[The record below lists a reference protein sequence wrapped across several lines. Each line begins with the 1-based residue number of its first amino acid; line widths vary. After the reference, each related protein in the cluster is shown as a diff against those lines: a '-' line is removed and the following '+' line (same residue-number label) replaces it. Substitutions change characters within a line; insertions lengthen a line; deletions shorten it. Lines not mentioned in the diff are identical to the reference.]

1 MNILKKILPFVFVI
15 IFSFWAVRPLL
26 DSGFF
31 PIHDDTQTAR
41 VFEMKKSLLDGQF
54 PVRWV
59 SDLGYGYGYPI
70 FNFYAPLAY
79 YIGGLINILG
89 FGALVSTKIMMS
101 LGIIISG
108 IFMYMLAS
116 ILFGKAAGIT
126 SALFYVYAPFHA
138 LDIYVRGDVAEFW
151 AYAFVPLIFYGL
163 IKIYNEQKWGHVI
176 VGSLGYAG
184 LILSHNLTAM
194 MVTPFILFFVL
205 IYSSISFINKKS
217 VSIYYMLLTVILGL
231 LLSAFYWIPAI
242 FEMKYTNI
250 LSQIGGGADFR
261 DHFVC
266 INQFWQSQWG
276 FGGSAPGCIDGLS
289 FMIGKS
295 HLLISLLGLLGLI
308 WLLLKSKAEINKYRS
323 ETSIAVFTTIGM
335 ISAIFLMLEISKF
348 IWESIPLMAFFQYPW
363 RFLLLASFFSSVFAG
378 FFIWF
383 LKNRIKNAGSFL
395 AILAVV
401 IISLIYFNVKFFDS
415 QVVEFKTD
423 KDYTNLNTLRWKISK
438 ISDEYMPKYFNKPRN
453 ENNVPNKIIEINE
466 NQ

>member
-1 MNILKKILPFVFVI
+1 
-15 IFSFWAVRPLL
+15 
-26 DSGFF
+26 
-31 PIHDDTQTAR
+31 
-41 VFEMKKSLLDGQF
+41 
-54 PVRWV
+54 
-59 SDLGYGYGYPI
+59 
-70 FNFYAPLAY
+70 
-79 YIGGLINILG
+79 
-89 FGALVSTKIMMS
+89 
-101 LGIIISG
+101 
-108 IFMYMLAS
+108 
-116 ILFGKAAGIT
+116 
-126 SALFYVYAPFHA
+126 
-138 LDIYVRGDVAEFW
+138 
-151 AYAFVPLIFYGL
+151 
-163 IKIYNEQKWGHVI
+163 
-176 VGSLGYAG
+176 
-184 LILSHNLTAM
+184 
-194 MVTPFILFFVL
+194 
-205 IYSSISFINKKS
+205 
-217 VSIYYMLLTVILGL
+217 YYMLLTVILGL

-466 NQ
+466 NQGKILFKSENSKTLQYFFDILRQTELKLNLAYFPAWQFYIDGKKVTPKILNNGISLSIKTGRHELYAEFVQTPLEKFANTLSLSGLFILIIGIIFSNRIVIYERKNI